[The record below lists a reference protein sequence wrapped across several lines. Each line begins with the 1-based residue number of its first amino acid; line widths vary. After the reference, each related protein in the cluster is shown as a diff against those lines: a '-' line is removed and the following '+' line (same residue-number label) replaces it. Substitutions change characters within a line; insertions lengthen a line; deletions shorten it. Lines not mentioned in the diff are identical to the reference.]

1 MTVRHRQRK
10 GAKGSSFL
18 YARGK
23 AFSKPQIFPPKPPE
37 ADGTWANN
45 PSRPAS
51 FLRQFSSQHSPVARP
66 FRGKK
71 GLFCPQRPPYPPP
84 KGARTPRFAP
94 APPGFCPARPGKAPA
109 RARKGPG
116 FSPGTPART
125 QPRMPGSPRV
135 CGFFA
140 RPHPLLPAV
149 RRPNARRLPL
159 PPPKPP
165 RRAPP
170 ARPLPP
176 TAARR
181 SAAAPPRHSLGAG
194 NPDCRGRLSRFAV
207 KKCAT
212 PRGDQIPGH
221 DG

>member
-10 GAKGSSFL
+10 GAKGNSFL
-18 YARGK
+18 YVRGK
-23 AFSKPQIFPPKPPE
+23 AFSKPPTFPPKPPE

-51 FLRQFSSQHSPVARP
+51 FLRQFSSQHSLVARP

-94 APPGFCPARPGKAPA
+94 APPGFCPARPGKALA

-116 FSPGTPART
+116 FSPGTPAHTAPDARK
-125 QPRMPGSPRV
+125 RSRV
-135 CGFFA
+135 RLFA
-140 RPHPLLPAV
+140 PLAPA
-149 RRPNARRLPL
+149 
-159 PPPKPP
+159 
-165 RRAPP
+165 RAPP
-170 ARPLPP
+170 AARKSPAAAETPP
-176 TAARR
+176 AKSAAQPVAAARR
-181 SAAAPPRHSLGAG
+181 RGSSRPPRQGTALGQG

-207 KKCAT
+207 EKCSP

>member
-23 AFSKPQIFPPKPPE
+23 AFSKPQTFPPKPPE

-51 FLRQFSSQHSPVARP
+51 FLRQFSPQHSPVARL

-84 KGARTPRFAP
+84 KDARTPRFAP

-109 RARKGPG
+109 RVRKGPG

-125 QPRMPGSPRV
+125 QPRMPGSARG
-135 CGFFA
+135 CGFLPRL
-140 RPHPLLPAV
+140 RPPV
-149 RRPNARRLPL
+149 RRPPPETPPVRRPPPRPL
-159 PPPKPP
+159 PPP
-165 RRAPP
+165 AAEGQP
-170 ARPLPP
+170 ARPAKAQPLGKATP
-176 TAARR
+176 TAVVGFPASPWR
-181 SAAAPPRHSLGAG
+181 SVRPQGGIRSLGMTGKRPPPPLA
-194 NPDCRGRLSRFAV
+194 
-207 KKCAT
+207 
-212 PRGDQIPGH
+212 
-221 DG
+221 